1 MTDRLKK
8 GKVAYV
14 RTNTVSVQLSNYSL
28 IKRNEN
34 TESKRHSGIVIYD
47 HKFQERIVEMKEKD
61 TVRYG
66 VYPYDVTYCTIVYA
80 RYSK

>member
-1 MTDRLKK
+1 MIDRLKK

-14 RTNTVSVQLSNYSL
+14 RINTVSVQLSNYSL

-47 HKFQERIVEMKEKD
+47 QKFQERIVEMKEKD
-61 TVRYG
+61 KCTVQYVMESTRMTLLT
-66 VYPYDVTYCTIVYA
+66 VQ
-80 RYSK
+80 

>member
-1 MTDRLKK
+1 MIDRLKK

-14 RTNTVSVQLSNYSL
+14 RINTVSVQLSNYSS

-47 HKFQERIVEMKEKD
+47 QKFQERIVEMKEKD
-61 TVRYG
+61 KCTVQYVMESTRMTLLT
-66 VYPYDVTYCTIVYA
+66 VQ
-80 RYSK
+80 